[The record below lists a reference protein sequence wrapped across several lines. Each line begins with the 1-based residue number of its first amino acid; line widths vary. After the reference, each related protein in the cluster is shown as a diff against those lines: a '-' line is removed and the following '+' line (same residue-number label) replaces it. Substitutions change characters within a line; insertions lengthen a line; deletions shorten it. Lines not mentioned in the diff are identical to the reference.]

1 MARRIKRLTCR
12 RDGLN
17 AEFAEDALQLLQREI
32 YALDQ
37 TIRGGRAALRRLDRP
52 FQIVDDRQQLLEDV
66 LIAEPDLFPLIPLS
80 KPLIVVELS
89 RQSQV
94 FIIE

>member
-1 MARRIKRLTCR
+1 MARRIKWLTR
-12 RDGLN
+12 GRDGLN
-17 AEFAEDALQLLQREI
+17 AEFAEDALQLLQSEI
-32 YALDQ
+32 HALDQ
-37 TIRGGRAALRRLDRP
+37 TIGGRAALRRLDRP
-52 FQIVDDRQQLLEDV
+52 FQIVDDRQQFLEEV

-80 KPLIVVELS
+80 KPLIVIDFS